1 MTTKIKG
8 TNLDPAIDIVTT
20 GDLTVADIVISG
32 TITGSNFLTNTDTDS
47 VSEGSTN
54 LYYTDA
60 RVDAR
65 LSSGSV
71 GNIVTTGYL
80 RGPASFVIDPAAHGD
95 DTGTVVIAGNLQ
107 VDGLTTTIN
116 STTLTVDDLNI
127 VLASGAVDSAAAN
140 GAGIT
145 VDGAGA
151 SLTYVHS
158 GTKFL
163 FNKDLHITGGVNPTN
178 NLELNT
184 NYQIGRAHV

>member
-116 STTLTVDDLNI
+116 
-127 VLASGAVDSAAAN
+127 
-140 GAGIT
+140 
-145 VDGAGA
+145 
-151 SLTYVHS
+151 
-158 GTKFL
+158 
-163 FNKDLHITGGVNPTN
+163 
-178 NLELNT
+178 
-184 NYQIGRAHV
+184 